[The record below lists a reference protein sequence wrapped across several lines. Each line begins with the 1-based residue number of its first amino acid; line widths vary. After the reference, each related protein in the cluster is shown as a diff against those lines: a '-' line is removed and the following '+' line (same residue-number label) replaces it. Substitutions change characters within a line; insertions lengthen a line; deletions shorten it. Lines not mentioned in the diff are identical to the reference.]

1 MQTAVPGVTPPVSK
15 GGPVA
20 MWVDTTATVSM
31 VTRGGV
37 AVLHRSPAPR
47 HPLPSMT
54 ATVAASATVVVIA
67 VVIVFLYNG
76 APLSRWLAIS
86 EKSFK
91 FAVPNHSNFSYRDNK
106 YVSLSSLDVFCF
118 PPL

>member
-20 MWVDTTATVSM
+20 MWVDTTAIVSM

-47 HPLPSMT
+47 HPLPSMI
-54 ATVAASATVVVIA
+54 ATVAASAAVVVIA
-67 VVIVFLYNG
+67 IVIVLLYNG
-76 APLSRWLAIS
+76 DPLSRWLAIS
-86 EKSFK
+86 EKK
-91 FAVPNHSNFSYRDNK
+91 FRIRSP
-106 YVSLSSLDVFCF
+106 
-118 PPL
+118 